1 MGDQVVNPSPP
12 IVVGLD
18 LSLRA
23 TGIAYW
29 DGTADTFEPTC
40 DGDEMHGMVRMDE
53 IARFVSMATNVT
65 DLELVVL
72 EGLAFDAHDNK
83 RLQAQL
89 TGIVRHTLFRE
100 NKPFIVVPPAT
111 LKKYATGMGNA
122 KKMTMFASATKRL
135 GYDGESFDEAD
146 ALWLR
151 AIGWHLIMGEPIVE
165 LPKAHT
171 AAIDVLLRQRTVP
184 S

>member
-1 MGDQVVNPSPP
+1 MTPSPP

-18 LSLRA
+18 LSLRS

-29 DGTADTFEPTC
+29 DGTSDTFEPTS
-40 DGDEMHGMVRMDE
+40 DPEDRHGLTRMDE
-53 IARFVSMATNVT
+53 IAAFVTMHTNVT

-89 TGIVRHTLFRE
+89 TGIVRHALFRQ
-100 NKPFIVVPPAT
+100 NKPFLVVPPST
-111 LKKYATGMGNA
+111 LKKYATGSGTA
-122 KKMTMFASATKRL
+122 KKMTVFKAAQSRL

-151 AIGWHLIMGEPIVE
+151 AIGAHLILGCPVVDIPKSHVVAIEPLI
-165 LPKAHT
+165 
-171 AAIDVLLRQRTVP
+171 RQRPVIP
-184 S
+184 